1 MDAELLPSARMDE
14 ALLARYADLIVRV
27 GLNLQPGQ
35 RLLIIGPIANG
46 GVALE
51 AAPLVRA
58 VAESAY
64 DAGAPL
70 VEALWGDEALMAA
83 RFRHAPP
90 ASFEQFSAWVPAALL
105 EHVEA
110 GHATL
115 SIYAN
120 DPDLLQAAPP
130 DRVGAVQAAT
140 AHAVRPF
147 RERIS
152 KNAINWVVVA
162 AASERWAARVFPGE
176 PAAERVERL
185 WGEIARLCRLDAHDP
200 IAAWH
205 AHLDGLAERTARLN
219 ARRYDALHYRGPGT
233 DLTVGLARGH
243 VWTGGRSTSARGIEF
258 AANLPTEEVFT
269 MPARDRVDGH
279 VRATKPLSY
288 GGTLIEDFGL
298 TFEAGR
304 IVAIEA
310 ARGEEV
316 LRTLIA
322 TDSGSDRLGEL
333 ALVPHSSP
341 VSQAGHL
348 FYTTLFDENAAS
360 HFAIG
365 AAYAFTMEG
374 GEALSAEEFERA
386 GGNRSATHVDF
397 MIGSGALDIDGV
409 RADGAVEPVMRAG
422 EWA

>member
-1 MDAELLPSARMDE
+1 MDE
-14 ALLARYADLIVRV
+14 RSLARYADLIVRV

-35 RLLIIGPIANG
+35 RLLVLGPIANG

-58 VAESAY
+58 VAARAY

-70 VEALWGDEALMAA
+70 VEALWGDEALTML
-83 RFRHAPP
+83 RFEHAP
-90 ASFEQFSAWVPAALL
+90 AESFAQFSSWLPKALL

-120 DPDLLQAAPP
+120 DPDLLRAASP
-130 DRVGAVQAAT
+130 DRVSAVQSAT

-152 KNAINWVVVA
+152 KNATNWAVVA
-162 AASERWAARVFPGE
+162 APAASWAARVFPGGSRE
-176 PAAERVERL
+176 EQVERL
-185 WGEIARLCRLDAHDP
+185 WQSIARLCRLDAADP
-200 IAAWH
+200 VAAWQV
-205 AHLDGLAERTARLN
+205 HLDGLAERTSRLN
-219 ARRYDALHYRGPGT
+219 ARRYEALRYRGPGT
-233 DLTVGLARGH
+233 ELTVGLPAGH
-243 VWTGGRSTSARGIEF
+243 IWTGGRSTSRQGIEF

-269 MPARDRVDGH
+269 MPARDRVDGR
-279 VRATKPLSY
+279 VRSTKPLSY
-288 GGTLIEDFGL
+288 GGTLIEDFSF

-304 IVAIEA
+304 IVEVTA

-316 LRTLIA
+316 LRQLVA
-322 TDSGSDRLGEL
+322 TDAGAARLGEL

-341 VSQAGHL
+341 VSQTGHL
-348 FYTTLFDENAAS
+348 FFNTLFDENAAS
-360 HFAIG
+360 HLAIG
-365 AAYAFTMEG
+365 AAYAFTLQG
-374 GEALSAEEFERA
+374 GEAMSPEEFERA

-397 MIGSGALDIDGV
+397 MIGSSELDIDGV
-409 RADGAVEPVMRAG
+409 LAGGGTEAVMRAG
-422 EWA
+422 EWAD